1 MSNIITYPAIS
12 VVTGQDLMIISD
24 TSIKGNPTKT
34 VSVDALGS
42 YIGATGGGAGVAT
55 VNGVSG
61 AVTLVGG
68 TGVDLV
74 VAGQNIT
81 INSASSGGTVTSL
94 DVDRTSGDSTLIG
107 GVLNVPNYGSGGI
120 VTSLDVDRTSG
131 DSTLVGGVLNIPNY
145 ANTTNFNVASD
156 TGTTIAMAAGY
167 TLNIVGGTGIDT
179 VVGNPGVGAR
189 STINLSNIIGVEG
202 NYTNSNLTV
211 DAQGRIIAAADGSG
225 SGGLASV
232 SSGTGLIS
240 TGTSSDPTIN
250 IDLSGNNNYILS
262 GTGNNAVAGGDKI
275 PYSDVD
281 TKTVQYFSVTSLIN
295 GGIGYTSAA
304 LKLSP
309 LSSAAPSLTVLHN
322 SIGGTFSIVRSSAGV
337 YTLSN
342 SSSVFSLSTVC
353 FITNPNA
360 QAPSSGTGSLPQPT
374 TIERFGSGVTVSD
387 LRINC
392 FRVETG
398 TVSGSPSDFGI
409 GKDVMVEVRIYGA
422 SS

>member
-1 MSNIITYPAIS
+1 MSNILTYPGIS

-81 INSASSGGTVTSL
+81 INSAS
-94 DVDRTSGDSTLIG
+94 
-107 GVLNVPNYGSGGI
+107 SGGI

-240 TGTSSDPTIN
+240 TGTSSDPVIN

-262 GTGNNAVAGGDKI
+262 GTGNNAVAGGDQI
-275 PYSDVD
+275 PYSDVN
-281 TKTVQYFSVTSLIN
+281 TKTVQYSSVTSLIN
-295 GGIGYTSAA
+295 NGIGYTSAA
-304 LKLSP
+304 LRLTPQS
-309 LSSAAPSLTVLHN
+309 LAAPTLTVLHN

-360 QAPSSGTGSLPQPT
+360 QSASPGSGSLPQPT
-374 TIERFGSGVTVSD
+374 TIERFGSGISTSD

-392 FRVETG
+392 FVVETG
-398 TVSGSPSDFGI
+398 SVSGSASDFAI
-409 GKDVMVEVRIYGA
+409 GKDVMVEVRVYGV